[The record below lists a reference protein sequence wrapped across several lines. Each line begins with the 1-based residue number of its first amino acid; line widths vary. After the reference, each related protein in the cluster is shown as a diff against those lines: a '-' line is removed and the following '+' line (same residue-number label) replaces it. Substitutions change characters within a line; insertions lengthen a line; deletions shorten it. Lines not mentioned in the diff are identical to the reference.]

1 MVASGQATISSWSA
15 FQGSVT
21 FSSPKFPFLNF
32 MTNFAV
38 DLEPLFG
45 GQTGP
50 DRTLLKIQ
58 LSPNSVHQFSSMSA
72 IVRIQGPWSPQT
84 DTPMRLAFKV
94 DLPNDLGIEG
104 TVSIAS
110 FSEWTKNSLALDGK
124 TNSGVHKLALKWDF
138 TECPNLSASVTYA
151 GPDSENHFSLD
162 ANVAHKPFD
171 EPRLDVSLQV
181 RSNMAEVSLMTHLI
195 KYQKL
200 IVNTLLLSTN
210 LYGSLCF
217 ELCQHLA
224 SNPLDQT

>member
-1 MVASGQATISSWSA
+1 MVASGQATIASCRA

-50 DRTLLKIQ
+50 DRILLKLQ
-58 LSPNSVHQFSSMSA
+58 LSPNSVHQFSTMSA
-72 IVRIQGPWSPQT
+72 SVRIQGPWSHQT
-84 DTPMRLAFKV
+84 ETPMRLAFKV
-94 DLPNDLGIEG
+94 DLPNDLGVEG

-151 GPDSENHFSLD
+151 GPNSENHFSLE

-181 RSNMAEVSLMTHLI
+181 RSNMAEV
-195 KYQKL
+195 
-200 IVNTLLLSTN
+200 V
-210 LYGSLCF
+210 
-217 ELCQHLA
+217 
-224 SNPLDQT
+224 